1 MKEFKIRA
9 SSAGKLM
16 TSPRSKTETLS
27 ETTKTYLKE
36 WLTSEI
42 YGVQKNIQSKYLT
55 KGVILE
61 NEAIDRV
68 VEWLDF
74 PLMIKN
80 EKHFEDNNFQGTPDL
95 FLNDDTVIDIK
106 CSWDCFT
113 FPLFENEIP
122 TTDYYYQL
130 QVYMWLTGRTKAKLI
145 YVLLNTPD
153 GLSYDE
159 TFDYSN
165 IDKKYRTKVF
175 DIDFNQTIIE
185 ALIIRVNESRKY
197 IETLLN
203 G

>member
-9 SSAGKLM
+9 SAAGKLM

-113 FPLFENEIP
+113 FPLFETEIP

-130 QVYMWLTGRTKAKLI
+130 QVYMWLTCRTKAKLI

-175 DIDFNQTIIE
+175 DIHIDFSIIE

>member
-9 SSAGKLM
+9 SAAGKLM

-55 KGVILE
+55 KGVMLE

-68 VEWLDF
+68 VEWLDM
-74 PLMIKN
+74 PLMLKN

>member
-9 SSAGKLM
+9 SAAGKLM
-16 TSPRSKTETLS
+16 TSPRSKSETLS

-36 WLTSEI
+36 WLISEI
-42 YGVQKNIQSKYLT
+42 YGVQKNIKSKYLT

-68 VEWLDF
+68 VEWLDL
-74 PLMIKN
+74 PLMLKN

-106 CSWDCFT
+106 CSLDCFT

-175 DIDFNQTIIE
+175 NIEFNNEVIDKLIE
-185 ALIIRVNESRKY
+185 RVTESRKY

>member
-1 MKEFKIRA
+1 
-9 SSAGKLM
+9 M

-55 KGVILE
+55 KGVMLE

-68 VEWLDF
+68 VEWLDM
-74 PLMIKN
+74 PLMLKN

-113 FPLFENEIP
+113 FPLFETEIP
-122 TTDYYYQL
+122 TTDYYYQM
-130 QVYMWLTGRTKAKLI
+130 QVYMLLTGRTKAKLI

-165 IDKKYRTKVF
+165 IDKKYRIKVF
-175 DIDFNQTIIE
+175 DIDFEHDIIE
-185 ALIIRVNESRKY
+185 ALIIRVKESRKY
-197 IETLLN
+197 IKTLLN

>member
-9 SSAGKLM
+9 SAAGKLM
-16 TSPRSKTETLS
+16 TSPRSKSETLS